1 MLDNDDPIMQLV
13 SLIVANWKVLSI
25 FFGGL
30 MAIILSDALTK
41 WELYRLK
48 SDFKEFKKL
57 ERLKKIE
64 DNVEDIEN
72 RVEQIDKDVVLLE
85 SEVEHT
91 KDRTNETIGRLEAA
105 VEKINKLLFTPR
117 K

>member
-1 MLDNDDPIMQLV
+1 MNNEEDPIMQLV
-13 SLIVANWKVLSI
+13 ALAIANWKVLSI

-30 MAIILSDALTK
+30 IAIILSDALTK

-57 ERLKKIE
+57 ERVKKIE
-64 DNVEDIEN
+64 EKVEDIEN
-72 RVEQIDKDVVLLE
+72 RIEKIDKDVILLE
-85 SEVEHT
+85 SEVIHT
-91 KDRTNETIGRLEAA
+91 KDRTNETIGRLDTAI
-105 VEKINKLLFTPR
+105 EKITKLLFTPR